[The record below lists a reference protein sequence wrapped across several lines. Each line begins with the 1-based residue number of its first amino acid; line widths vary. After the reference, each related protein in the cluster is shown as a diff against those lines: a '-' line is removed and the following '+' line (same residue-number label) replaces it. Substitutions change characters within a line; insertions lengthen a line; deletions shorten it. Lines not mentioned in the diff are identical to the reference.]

1 MAHKEVSQQ
10 KAAVLG
16 LQHLLAMYS
25 GAVAVPLLIG
35 SALKFNAEQMTYLVS
50 IDIFMCGLATLLQL
64 LRNKYFGI
72 GFPVI
77 LGCAIQA
84 VAPLQMIGQK
94 FSIND
99 MYGAIIVAGIF
110 VILISGLFAKI
121 KKFFPPVVTGT
132 LITTIGLTL
141 IPVAIQNM
149 GGGDATAKN
158 FGSGQNLFLAFFTM
172 FIILALEIWT
182 KGFLRSISVL
192 IGLIAG
198 TIIASLMGL
207 VSFQPVIDASWFHL
221 PQLFYFGIP
230 KFEWSSSLTMIII
243 ALVSMIESTGVFFA
257 TGDLLGHNITEDD
270 LKKGYRAEGLA
281 QVFGGL
287 FNAFPYTTFSQ
298 NVGLLQLSGIKTK
311 RPIYWAAGLLMAMGL
326 LPKIGALVT
335 IIPTPVLGGAMLVM
349 FTMIAVQG
357 IKTLTKVDL
366 SDNNNILIIAISI
379 GLGLGVTIYPQFFK
393 NLPATVQLFL
403 SNGIVITSL
412 SATLLNIL
420 LKGNRMKQNSQP
432 ANIT

>member
-1 MAHKEVSQQ
+1 MQKEVSHQ

-35 SALKFNAEQMTYLVS
+35 TALKFNAEQMTYLVS

-64 LRNKYFGI
+64 ITNRFFGI

-84 VAPLQMIGQK
+84 VAPLQMIGRK

-99 MYGAIIVAGIF
+99 MYGAIIIAGIF
-110 VILISGLFAKI
+110 VILIAGVFAKI

-149 GGGDATAKN
+149 GGGNATAKN
-158 FGSGQNLFLAFFTM
+158 FGSSQNLLLAFCTM

-182 KGFLRSISVL
+182 KGFLQSISVL
-192 IGLIAG
+192 IGLISG
-198 TIIASLMGL
+198 TLIAACLGL
-207 VSFQPVIDASWFHL
+207 VSFTPVITASWFHL
-221 PQLFYFGIP
+221 PQLFYFGAP
-230 KFEWSSSLTMIII
+230 HFEWSSSLTMIII
-243 ALVSMIESTGVFFA
+243 ALVSMVESTGVFFA
-257 TGDLLGHNITEDD
+257 TSDLIKHQVSEDD

-281 QVFGGL
+281 QILGGL

-311 RPIYWAAGLLMAMGL
+311 RPIYWAAGLLMTMGL

-357 IKTLTKVDL
+357 IKTLVQVDL
-366 SDNNNILIIAISI
+366 SNNNNILIIAISI
-379 GLGLGVTIYPQFFK
+379 GLGLGVTIYPQFFH
-393 NLPATVQLFL
+393 NLPATIQLFL
-403 SNGIVITSL
+403 NNGIVITSL
-412 SATLLNIL
+412 SATILNLLLNGA
-420 LKGNRMKQNSQP
+420 KSKNSLT
-432 ANIT
+432 ANQI

>member
-1 MAHKEVSQQ
+1 MQKEVSQQ

-35 SALKFNAEQMTYLVS
+35 TALKFNAEQMTYLVS

-64 LRNKYFGI
+64 ITNRFFGI

-84 VAPLQMIGQK
+84 VAPLQMIGRK

-99 MYGAIIVAGIF
+99 MYGAIIIAGIF
-110 VILISGLFAKI
+110 VILIAGVFAKI
-121 KKFFPPVVTGT
+121 QKFFPPVVTGT

-149 GGGDATAKN
+149 GGGNATAKD
-158 FGSGQNLFLAFFTM
+158 FGSSQNLLLAFCTM

-182 KGFLRSISVL
+182 KGFLQSISVL
-192 IGLIAG
+192 IGLISG
-198 TIIASLMGL
+198 TLIAACLGL
-207 VSFQPVIDASWFHL
+207 VSFTPVITASWFHL
-221 PQLFYFGIP
+221 PQLFYFGAP
-230 KFEWSSSLTMIII
+230 HFEWSSSLTMIII
-243 ALVSMIESTGVFFA
+243 ALVSMVESTGVFFA
-257 TGDLLGHNITEDD
+257 TSDLIKHQVSEDD

-281 QVFGGL
+281 QILGGL

-311 RPIYWAAGLLMAMGL
+311 RPIYWAAGLLMTMGL

-357 IKTLTKVDL
+357 IKTLVQVDL
-366 SDNNNILIIAISI
+366 SNNNNILIIAISI
-379 GLGLGVTIYPQFFK
+379 GLGLGVTIYPQFFH
-393 NLPATVQLFL
+393 NLPATIQLFL
-403 SNGIVITSL
+403 NNGIVITSL
-412 SATLLNIL
+412 SATILNLLLNGA
-420 LKGNRMKQNSQP
+420 KSKNSLT
-432 ANIT
+432 ANQI